1 MRFPDAGWTIR
12 TEMVRCGY
20 TMDSLS
26 EETQISRA
34 VLREILTGRAR
45 SISTRNLCAMA
56 RAFDYTASDF
66 IDLLSKQI
74 GKTE

>member
-1 MRFPDAGWTIR
+1 MEA
-12 TEMVRCGY
+12 
-20 TMDSLS
+20 LS

-66 IDLLSKQI
+66 IDLLSRNVE
-74 GKTE
+74 TPE

>member
-1 MRFPDAGWTIR
+1 MRIPDAGRTIR

-20 TMDSLS
+20 TMEALS

-66 IDLLSKQI
+66 IDLLSRNV
-74 GKTE
+74 GVSE

>member
-1 MRFPDAGWTIR
+1 MEA
-12 TEMVRCGY
+12 
-20 TMDSLS
+20 LS

-66 IDLLSKQI
+66 IDLLSRNAE
-74 GKTE
+74 TPE